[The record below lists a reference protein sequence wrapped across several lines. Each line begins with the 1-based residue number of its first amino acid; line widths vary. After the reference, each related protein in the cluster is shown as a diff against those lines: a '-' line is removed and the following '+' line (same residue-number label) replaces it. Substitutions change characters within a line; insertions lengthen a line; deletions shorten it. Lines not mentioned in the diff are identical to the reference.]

1 MRITVIL
8 VKKFM
13 LYVVYLIILLFSYT
27 LWLILL
33 LYMICESSQIIFLS
47 NGIQMKL
54 VEKNYY
60 LYFLA
65 SIDTKCCKIKVQ
77 VNFASFFVNNTC

>member
-8 VKKFM
+8 IKKFM
-13 LYVVYLIILLFSYT
+13 LYVVYLIILLFSYA

-60 LYFLA
+60 TFWLP
-65 SIDTKCCKIKVQ
+65 
-77 VNFASFFVNNTC
+77 

>member
-1 MRITVIL
+1 MHITVIL

-13 LYVVYLIILLFSYT
+13 LYVIYLIILLFFYT
-27 LWLILL
+27 LWLILFW
-33 LYMICESSQIIFLS
+33 YMICESSQIIFLS

-54 VEKNYY
+54 VEKKI

-65 SIDTKCCKIKVQ
+65 SIDTKCCKINVQ
-77 VNFASFFVNNTC
+77 VNFAYFFG

>member
-13 LYVVYLIILLFSYT
+13 LYVVYLIILLFSYA

-54 VEKNYY
+54 VEKNNYY
-60 LYFLA
+60 TFWLP
-65 SIDTKCCKIKVQ
+65 
-77 VNFASFFVNNTC
+77 